1 MKKYNMDQFFN
12 WLAKP
17 MAPEEIH
24 AWYMANNIVPEM
36 SDLFR
41 DFCFSFVDL
50 MKQTYLGD
58 SHGDS
63 KETKIGMTQE
73 EKSSHFN
80 WCWNKTVENFEK
92 ENIKFIFNE
101 EDMDYFQSFFFE
113 VFYNQDDGQVRNEL
127 ENFFTQLFDRKRL
140 STKSDLEM
148 YTDVYKTMERS
159 LKL

>member
-1 MKKYNMDQFFN
+1 
-12 WLAKP
+12 
-17 MAPEEIH
+17 
-24 AWYMANNIVPEM
+24 
-36 SDLFR
+36 
-41 DFCFSFVDL
+41 
-50 MKQTYLGD
+50 LGD

-127 ENFFTQLFDRKRL
+127 ETFFTQLFDRKRL